1 MVAVLEFLE
10 NNLQIVSA
18 ALFSLAGIVLFFVN
32 YLRTGKIDKELT
44 EFINKELEIMKF
56 KTANDTCQIV
66 SQTFSDT
73 IPDYKLNPKTNELER
88 LPIDKNIQ
96 AYIDSYIDCALDRI
110 LDRFLPAEQPTD
122 QQFVELE
129 QMQLDLAQAGEMFD
143 LAEEYREKFGLSDD
157 LSVSQIFDRVQQ
169 ESDKLAKD
177 IDVRLKMFE
186 KKEEIKNEEKKE
198 TK

>member
-1 MVAVLEFLE
+1 MVTVLEFLE

-56 KTANDTCQIV
+56 KTANDAREPV
-66 SQTFSDT
+66 SQKFSET
-73 IPDYKLNPKTNELER
+73 IPDYTLNTRTNELER
-88 LPIDKNIQ
+88 LPVDKDIQ
-96 AYIDSYIDCALDRI
+96 AYIDSYIDCALDKI
-110 LDRFLPAEQPTD
+110 LDRFLPITPPTD
-122 QQFVELE
+122 AQYVELE
-129 QMQLDLAQAGEMFD
+129 QMQTDLAQAGELFD
-143 LAEEYREKFGLSDD
+143 LAEDYREKFNLDD
-157 LSVSQIFDRVQQ
+157 SLSVSQIFEYVQQ

-177 IDVRLKMFE
+177 LDERVKLFE
-186 KKEEIKNEEKKE
+186 KKEDNDE

>member
-1 MVAVLEFLE
+1 MVTVLEFLE

-56 KTANDTCQIV
+56 KTANDSREPVAQ
-66 SQTFSDT
+66 QFSET
-73 IPDYKLNPKTNELER
+73 IPDYTLNTRTNELER
-88 LPIDKNIQ
+88 LPVDKDIQ
-96 AYIDSYIDCALDRI
+96 AYIDSYIDCALDKI
-110 LDRFLPAEQPTD
+110 LERFLPITPPTD

-129 QMQLDLAQAGEMFD
+129 QMQTDLAQAGELFD
-143 LAEEYREKFGLSDD
+143 LAEEYREKFNLDD
-157 LSVSQIFDRVQQ
+157 NMSVSQIFEYVQQ

-177 IDVRLKMFE
+177 LDERVKVLE
-186 KKEEIKNEEKKE
+186 KKENNDE
-198 TK
+198 T